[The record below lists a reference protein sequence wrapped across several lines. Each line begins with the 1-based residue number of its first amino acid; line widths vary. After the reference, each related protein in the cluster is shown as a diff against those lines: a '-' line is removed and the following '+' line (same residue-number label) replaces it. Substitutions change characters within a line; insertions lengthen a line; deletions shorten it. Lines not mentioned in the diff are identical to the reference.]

1 VEHNTLPATL
11 IDTARILLVS
21 RESSL
26 SRSLQALVAGQSW
39 HIDQASS
46 GLEALERVQAKDAAD
61 VVLLDL
67 QPGDSDALHTMRWM
81 RRVSPDIPVVL
92 VSPQRNT
99 KEVLDAM
106 QLGACGCLIK
116 PVAPREF
123 EAVIMQHLEKSS
135 DDASLRVAEEHIDF
149 IADDCAF
156 IWASPVMH
164 KLRTQAEMLAKLD
177 VPVLIRGESGSGK
190 EVVARLIHK
199 LSGRAESKFIE
210 INCAAFP
217 ADTLESELFGYDRGV
232 NGAARSKHGKLELC
246 DEGTIFLDEI
256 EQLPASAQAK
266 LLQVLQQKQFYR
278 VGGKTPIKTNVRVL
292 AASNGGFDR
301 ALAEKRL
308 REDLYYCLSAFTL
321 HIPSLRQRT
330 DEIPVLLD
338 HFVHRM
344 AKQYDM
350 APRTFSPELLENCQ
364 QYPWPGNLRELENF
378 VKRYLVMGDASLT
391 QEEPPPNTDSSSHA
405 LAALPSGN
413 EREKVTP
420 IDSGSLKSLMRNIKG
435 EAEKNAIA
443 GALEKTNWNRRAAA
457 RHLSISYRGLLY
469 KIQQYQLIP
478 PETHPSA
485 FPNSIG
491 SKRNSHGQ

>member
-11 IDTARILLVS
+11 IETARILLVS

-26 SRSLQALVAGQSW
+26 SRSLQALVAGQGW
-39 HIDQASS
+39 QMDQAFS
-46 GLEALERVQAKDAAD
+46 GLEALERVQAADSAD

-67 QPGDSDALHTMRWM
+67 PPGDGEALHTLRWM
-81 RRVSPDIPVVL
+81 RRVSPDIPIVL
-92 VSPQRNT
+92 VSQQRNT
-99 KEVLDAM
+99 KEVSDAV
-106 QLGACGCLIK
+106 QLGARGCLIK

-135 DDASLRVAEEHIDF
+135 DGTSLRVAEEHIDF

-156 IWASPVMH
+156 VWASPVMQ

-199 LSGRAESKFIE
+199 LSGRAESKFNE

-217 ADTLESELFGYDRGV
+217 GDTLESELFGYDRGV

-266 LLQVLQQKQFYR
+266 LLQLLQQKQFYR

-301 ALAEKRL
+301 ALAERRL

-338 HFVHRM
+338 HFMHRM
-344 AKQYDM
+344 AKEYGLQ
-350 APRTFSPELLENCQ
+350 PQSFSAELLEACQ
-364 QYPWPGNLRELENF
+364 EYSWPGNLRELENF

-391 QEEPPPNTDSSSHA
+391 LEEGQEKPESPKQVFGVPFPGESEN
-405 LAALPSGN
+405 
-413 EREKVTP
+413 VTP
-420 IDSGSLKSLMRNIKG
+420 IDVGSLKTLMRNIKG
-435 EAEKNAIA
+435 EAERNAIA
-443 GALEKTNWNRRAAA
+443 IALEKTNWNRRAAA
-457 RHLSISYRGLLY
+457 RQLRISYRGLLY
-469 KIQQYQLIP
+469 KIQQYQLLP
-478 PETHPSA
+478 PTTHPSA
-485 FPNSIG
+485 LPNSVG
-491 SKRNSHGQ
+491 SKRNGHGQ